1 MFVFYTFANL
11 LKLSVYMIDFQKFTL
26 DNGLK
31 VIVHQDKTTPV
42 VAMNILYNVGAKDEN
57 PELTGFAHLFEH
69 LMFGGSVNIP
79 KYDEPLQKVGGE
91 NNAFT
96 NNDITNY
103 YLSLPKEN
111 IETAFWI
118 ESDRMLNLAFTDKSL
133 EVQRSVVIEEYKQRY
148 LNQPYGDIWL
158 QLRPLIYKVH
168 PYQWATIGKSIK
180 HIEDARMEDVK
191 GFYSKFYNPDN
202 AILVVAGDVELDDIK
217 TLSQKWFGTIDKKSP
232 MRGNIPMEPVQTE
245 ARFLKLER
253 DVPANAVFKAYH
265 MVDRLHH
272 DYQTT
277 DLISDLLGNGK
288 SSQLYSS
295 LVTDKQIFTSINCF
309 VSGDIHPGVIYVA
322 GYLSEGVKAEE
333 ADKAIQNELTDFCN
347 TLVDDKKLQKVKNKF
362 MAAKE
367 FSNLSILD
375 KAMNLA
381 YYELLGDASL
391 VNTELET
398 YMKVS
403 PNDIQRVSNQIF
415 TTKNSNTLYYLR
427 K

>member
-1 MFVFYTFANL
+1 
-11 LKLSVYMIDFQKFTL
+11 MIEFQKFTL
-26 DNGLK
+26 NNGLK

-42 VAMNILYNVGAKDEN
+42 VAMNILYNVGAKDED

-133 EVQRSVVIEEYKQRY
+133 EVQRNVVIEEYKQRY
-148 LNQPYGDIWL
+148 LNQPYGDVWL
-158 QLRPLIYKVH
+158 QLRPLVYKVH

-180 HIEDARMEDVK
+180 HIEDAKMDDVRD
-191 GFYSKFYNPDN
+191 FYNRFYNPDN
-202 AILVVAGDVELDDIK
+202 AILVIAGDVEIEEIK
-217 TLSQKWFGTIDKKSP
+217 RLSEKWFGSIHKSSP
-232 MRGNIPMEPVQTE
+232 KRKEIPQEPVQTE
-245 ARFLKLER
+245 AKFLKLNKE
-253 DVPANAVFKAYH
+253 VPANAVFKAYH

-272 DYQTT
+272 DYHTT
-277 DLISDLLGNGK
+277 DLISDLLGSGK
-288 SSQLYSS
+288 SSQLYAS
-295 LVTDKQIFTSINCF
+295 LVSEKQIFTSISCF
-309 VSGDIHPGVIYVA
+309 VSGDIHPGVIYIA
-322 GYLSEGVKAEE
+322 GYLSDGIEAKDADIAIEE
-333 ADKAIQNELTDFCN
+333 ELKEFCKQK
-347 TLVDDKKLQKVKNKF
+347 VDEHTLQKVKNKF
-362 MAAKE
+362 LAAKE

-381 YYELLGDASL
+381 YSELLGDANL
-391 VNTELET
+391 VNTELDL
-398 YMKVS
+398 YMNVN
-403 PNDIQRVSNQIF
+403 PNDIQRVANQLF
-415 TTKNSNTLYYLR
+415 VDENTSTFYYLR